1 MSNNK
6 FSNIKIT
13 ENIDK
18 AMDDAIDKGIERASS
33 ETKPK
38 KIMKRKIA
46 IGTTAAC
53 LVLIVTF
60 GAINPALA
68 AKLPIVGRA
77 LEYIEKNIQFP
88 GNYSEYATSVNEQ
101 VSDNDIN
108 VTLSDI
114 LCDGEGLYIT
124 YIVKSKE
131 PFKNTSRGDKPL
143 DGDQLITGEEYSKV
157 SFSNK
162 ELDNT
167 GIVGL
172 EGKFIDDN
180 TFVGMERYY
189 LTSLETQIPDNFDF
203 QVKLTSIE
211 TIGLKQEDKDQKFN
225 GNWEFKVPVKVDKSI
240 SKNIAI
246 NYKKDNEFSLD
257 SVVITPFNTLI
268 SITHLNKELCN
279 IRLIDNNNNNE
290 IGCAGGNM
298 LDGNKQIN
306 YFSAL
311 PKDCK
316 SLRVILLKNHLVK
329 KETIRHPDGSCDT
342 DYEDVG
348 DEEILLDKIINIE

>member
-1 MSNNK
+1 MNNNE

-18 AMDDAIDKGIERASS
+18 AMDYAVDKGIEKASM
-33 ETKPK
+33 ELKYTKSK
-38 KIMKRKIA
+38 KRKIA
-46 IGTTAAC
+46 IGAIAAC

-114 LCDGEGLYIT
+114 LCDGEGLYVT

-131 PFKNTSRGDKPL
+131 PFKYTSRGDKLL

-167 GIVGL
+167 GIAGL
-172 EGKFIDDN
+172 EGKFIDEN

-211 TIGLKQEDKDQKFN
+211 TIGLKQEDKEQKFI

-240 SKNIAI
+240 SKNIEI
-246 NYKKDNEFSLD
+246 NYKKDNGFSLD
-257 SVVITPFNTLI
+257 SVMITPFNTLI
-268 SITHLNKELCN
+268 SISHPNNELCN
-279 IRLIDNNNNNE
+279 IRLIDNNNNE

-298 LDGNKQIN
+298 LDDNKQIN

-316 SLRVILLKNHLVK
+316 SLRVILFKNHLVK